1 MPNISNIPSARVPV
15 LDEKGMM
22 SRQWYRYF
30 FNLFNLTNAGSS
42 PTSADDIALAP
53 QAVAPQG
60 LSYGPSY
67 PIGYGNGAGSTVT
80 QITSRNTDVTINT
93 VCGQITLFSTTVA
106 ASTFNSFTVNSTAI
120 TVTSVVIINFASD
133 TTLNSYD
140 VTITAVA
147 DGSFRVQIRNY
158 ILTASAD
165 APVLNFAILSAV
177 NV

>member
-67 PIGYGNGAGSTVT
+67 PIGYGNGAGGAVT
-80 QITSRNTDVTINT
+80 QDTSRTTGVTLDT
-93 VCGQITLFSTTVA
+93 ACGQITLFSTTTVA
-106 ASTFNSFTVNSTAI
+106 GTYTSFTITNAAVTA
-120 TVTSVVIINFASD
+120 TSVVVINFSSGA
-133 TTLNSYD
+133 TANSYGLA
-140 VTITAVA
+140 VTAVA
-147 DGSFRVQIRNY
+147 DGSFRIQIAN
-158 ILTASAD
+158 AVAVGVAE
-165 APVLNFAILSAV
+165 APVINFAILSAV